1 MKFTQPEINYINEY
15 AENYSSPDS
24 IRVYEGYSGRC
35 MYGDTTDGLVV
46 SDFME
51 IAKLVRQICED
62 RDFLESD
69 NENYDGDIDVD
80 DFLDKITSLNR
91 RDNLGYDT
99 ILY

>member
-1 MKFTQPEINYINEY
+1 MKFTNSEIEYINKY
-15 AENYSSPDS
+15 ADHYSDPED
-24 IRVYEGYSGRC
+24 IYVYEDYSGRG
-35 MYGDTTDGLVV
+35 MYGNLTDGLVV

-51 IAKLVRQICED
+51 INKLVRHICED
-62 RDFLESD
+62 RS
-69 NENYDGDIDVD
+69 NIKDIDVE

>member
-1 MKFTQPEINYINEY
+1 MKFTNSEIEYINKYTDFYSDPEY
-15 AENYSSPDS
+15 
-24 IRVYEGYSGRC
+24 IHVYEDYSGRG
-35 MYGDTTDGLVV
+35 MYGNLTDGLVV

-51 IAKLVRQICED
+51 INKLVRHICED
-62 RDFLESD
+62 RS
-69 NENYDGDIDVD
+69 NIKDIDVE